1 MPVSEMYNSF
11 RVNETFIQNVLN
23 IKHKTNETDGQVCN
37 TLLHRRFT
45 QLLTLHQSPWIIMHS
60 INAGIA
66 HLIVLAIL

>member
-37 TLLHRRFT
+37 TLLHRHTFYTTLDFT
-45 QLLTLHQSPWIIMHS
+45 SKPMNHHALNSELE
-60 INAGIA
+60 
-66 HLIVLAIL
+66 